1 MAKTVKFKKI
11 FQLEF
16 FSLWTVK
23 LLFVIFGRLTHID
36 KFSGHESGAFL
47 ENFSKKKFLLSYDVT
62 MDDNW
67 NESRGINRWR
77 VGAPRHDI
85 KVNLVGYLF

>member
-1 MAKTVKFKKI
+1 MSKGKDWLVNLNSQK
-11 FQLEF
+11 E
-16 FSLWTVK
+16 
-23 LLFVIFGRLTHID
+23 LTHID

-62 MDDNW
+62 MDDKW
-67 NESRGINRWR
+67 YESRGINRWR

-85 KVNLVGYLF
+85 KVNLVCYLF

>member
-1 MAKTVKFKKI
+1 MNSKN
-11 FQLEF
+11 FQNF
-16 FSLWTVK
+16 HFQA
-23 LLFVIFGRLTHID
+23 LTHID

-62 MDDNW
+62 MDDNR

>member
-1 MAKTVKFKKI
+1 MYCPEFLVNYI
-11 FQLEF
+11 FSDNVYF
-16 FSLWTVK
+16 DD
-23 LLFVIFGRLTHID
+23 LTHID
-36 KFSGHESGAFL
+36 KFSGHESGTFL
-47 ENFSKKKFLLSYDVT
+47 ENFSKKKLLLSYDVT

>member
-1 MAKTVKFKKI
+1 MNLLKVGSRNI
-11 FQLEF
+11 FAAHF
-16 FSLWTVK
+16 
-23 LLFVIFGRLTHID
+23 LTHID

>member
-1 MAKTVKFKKI
+1 MVATWSHIRPVMFHRTG
-11 FQLEF
+11 Q
-16 FSLWTVK
+16 S
-23 LLFVIFGRLTHID
+23 LTHID

-67 NESRGINRWR
+67 YESRGINRWR

>member
-1 MAKTVKFKKI
+1 MQFNLARLCIV
-11 FQLEF
+11 QSF
-16 FSLWTVK
+16 FSDNVY
-23 LLFVIFGRLTHID
+23 FDDLTHID
-36 KFSGHESGAFL
+36 KFSGHESGTFL
-47 ENFSKKKFLLSYDVT
+47 ENFSKKKLLLSYDVT

>member
-1 MAKTVKFKKI
+1 MVPS
-11 FQLEF
+11 
-16 FSLWTVK
+16 SLYLVSEVDLDCDDVNRLK
-23 LLFVIFGRLTHID
+23 PADILTHID
-36 KFSGHESGAFL
+36 KFSGHESWAFL

-67 NESRGINRWR
+67 NASRGINRWR

>member
-1 MAKTVKFKKI
+1 MAISGFATLVVTLTRAPKDD
-11 FQLEF
+11 
-16 FSLWTVK
+16 
-23 LLFVIFGRLTHID
+23 LTHID